1 MISMAYVAIFDVSIQ
16 GVYFGQMGIGRVAS
30 GDFSTSIRGSRISVQ
45 ALGLGAR
52 GHRFRPDPGGRS
64 ERSSHTGAG
73 RPLLAPTPERCIE
86 ALPPPADAV
95 RGDRGAQ
102 APSSPTDRR
111 WQRRDYGA
119 RSAGEDAAG
128 YSRRV
133 LRVFFEATSA
143 HISKIK
149 QVLVPW
155 TSSRPSRSV
164 TLGLIGPVWGVIG
177 RRKDI
182 LNSRVVDPMPR
193 LRVEW
198 IARPILDRASLPQ
211 AHHERSQQGLGGLFR
226 VRCRIGLDLI
236 SAIAAAE

>member
-1 MISMAYVAIFDVSIQ
+1 M
-16 GVYFGQMGIGRVAS
+16 
-30 GDFSTSIRGSRISVQ
+30 
-45 ALGLGAR
+45 
-52 GHRFRPDPGGRS
+52 
-64 ERSSHTGAG
+64 
-73 RPLLAPTPERCIE
+73 
-86 ALPPPADAV
+86 
-95 RGDRGAQ
+95 
-102 APSSPTDRR
+102 
-111 WQRRDYGA
+111 
-119 RSAGEDAAG
+119 
-128 YSRRV
+128 
-133 LRVFFEATSA
+133 FFEATSA

-236 SAIAAAE
+236 SAIAAADDKASLGHLTRHNRNGDTEIFSGNPPARCPLSNLPRTTSRTFRRREPSVNMAKSRQAVPNAMIPEDSQNHD

>member
-1 MISMAYVAIFDVSIQ
+1 MYRKRVFISAKR
-16 GVYFGQMGIGRVAS
+16 GIGRVAS
-30 GDFSTSIRGSRISVQ
+30 GDFSTWIRRSRISVQ
-45 ALGLGAR
+45 TLGLGAR

-64 ERSSHTGAG
+64 EWFPHTSAG
-73 RPLLAPTPERCIE
+73 RPRSAPE
-86 ALPPPADAV
+86 AGAVFRSLPPPADAV

-193 LRVEW
+193 SKVVVREEPRVSV
-198 IARPILDRASLPQ
+198 L
-211 AHHERSQQGLGGLFR
+211 
-226 VRCRIGLDLI
+226 
-236 SAIAAAE
+236 